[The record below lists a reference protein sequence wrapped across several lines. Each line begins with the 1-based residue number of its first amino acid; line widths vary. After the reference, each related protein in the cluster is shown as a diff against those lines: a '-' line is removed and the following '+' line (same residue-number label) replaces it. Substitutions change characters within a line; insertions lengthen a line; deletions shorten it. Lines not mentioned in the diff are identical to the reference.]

1 MTENNLFFENLE
13 KTQAEISHKIDAL
26 KLEQSSTLDDLFDIH
41 HEAVFE
47 KTDCLTCAN
56 CCRNYSPII
65 EQEDIARIQKAL
77 NVDGKYLFDNF
88 IEMDEDGDFVFKAQ
102 PCPMLDLD
110 TNKCTI
116 YIDRPNA
123 CAEYPHTKMKRIK
136 THLELL
142 ETNATICPAAN
153 EILDKVYSA
162 IKNNE

>member
-1 MTENNLFFENLE
+1 MPQLNNIFDQLE
-13 KTQAEISHKIDAL
+13 KSQSEISLKIDAL
-26 KLEQSSTLDDLFDIH
+26 REEQSSVLDEQFEIYH
-41 HEAVFE
+41 HEVFE

-77 NVDGKYLFDNF
+77 NVDGKYLFDNL

-110 TNKCTI
+110 TNKCKI

-162 IKNNE
+162 IKNND